1 MVAAPA
7 EANGTINPKTSSF
20 CTGSDGVWQTSVPGV
35 VISYRAK
42 VYVTQPSIK
51 LHHRPSEHHT
61 ATPSKQRRHDSRCDG
76 LHDYSKHERITECRA
91 RVNHGRGQNCNQ
103 LFATLTYN
111 VPYMFLETHSFLELN
126 RLIATRFKTTT
137 WFTAASAELES
148 QSQHCTDMLVATDDS
163 TASRDPTMVCSWRV
177 PCCVVMLLKSTLSSP
192 FSSRSQTH
200 RPSVLLSSVLMSSDV
215 IRHSRTSVMRGVGI

>member
-7 EANGTINPKTSSF
+7 EANGTINPKTSSI

-35 VISYRAK
+35 VISHRAK

-61 ATPSKQRRHDSRCDG
+61 ATPSKQRRHYSRCDA

-103 LFATLTYN
+103 LFATLTYTCALH
-111 VPYMFLETHSFLELN
+111 VSGDTQFPRTEQTHCHSFQN
-126 RLIATRFKTTT
+126 YYMIYCRISGT
-137 WFTAASAELES
+137 WITITCARHVVA
-148 QSQHCTDMLVATDDS
+148 QHCTDMLVATDDS
-163 TASRDPTMVCSWRV
+163 TASRDPTMCIQLTRG
-177 PCCVVMLLKSTLSSP
+177 LLCRHATEEHIVQPLQQQNTDP
-192 FSSRSQTH
+192 
-200 RPSVLLSSVLMSSDV
+200 MSCFLGS
-215 IRHSRTSVMRGVGI
+215 